1 MKNSEIMKQAY
12 ASLKGK
18 WGIAIATLIIYG
30 LIAIAAGAGPLLFV
44 GIEHQ
49 WLSNI
54 TSLVIFPPLA
64 IGLCIFSLNISRD
77 SKADIDNLFLGFQ
90 KNWINY
96 ILAYILMVFVIA
108 VGFFLFI
115 IPGVIASLMF
125 SQVFFIMAEDDEI
138 GAYDALVKSYNMM
151 KGYKWKFF
159 KINLRIMALAI
170 LCIFTLFIGF
180 IWLSPYQY
188 VVFATFYD
196 DIKDKPSFKNQEYL
210 S

>member
-1 MKNSEIMKQAY
+1 MKNSDIMKQAY

-18 WGIAIATLIIYG
+18 WGIAIATLIIYSIIVTLPF
-30 LIAIAAGAGPLLFV
+30 LIV
-44 GIEHQ
+44 GIDFQ
-49 WLSNI
+49 YQNLSNI
-54 TSLVIFPPLA
+54 VSLAITPPLA

-77 SKADIDNLFLGFQ
+77 SKADINNLFLGFQ
-90 KNWINY
+90 KKWLNY
-96 ILAYILMVFVIA
+96 ILAYIMMVLAISI
-108 VGFFLFI
+108 GFILLI
-115 IPGVIASLMF
+115 IPGVIASLML
-125 SQVFFIMAEDDEI
+125 SQVFFIMAEDDEV
-138 GAYDALVKSYNMM
+138 GAYDALFKSHNMM

-159 KINLRIMALAI
+159 KIQLRIFGLAI
-170 LCIFTLFIGF
+170 LCVFTLGLGF

>member
-1 MKNSEIMKQAY
+1 M
-12 ASLKGK
+12 
-18 WGIAIATLIIYG
+18 
-30 LIAIAAGAGPLLFV
+30 LFV

-54 TSLVIFPPLA
+54 TSLVIVPPLA

-96 ILAYILMVFVIA
+96 ILAYILMGFLIA

-159 KINLRIMALAI
+159 RINLRIMALAI
-170 LCIFTLFIGF
+170 LCIFTLGIGF

-196 DIKDKPSFKNQEYL
+196 DIKNSPSFKNQEYL